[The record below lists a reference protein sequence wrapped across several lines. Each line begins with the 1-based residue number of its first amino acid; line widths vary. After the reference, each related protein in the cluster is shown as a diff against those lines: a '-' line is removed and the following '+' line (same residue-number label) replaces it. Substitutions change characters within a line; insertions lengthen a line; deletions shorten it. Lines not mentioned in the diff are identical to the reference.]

1 MGSLIDTI
9 GAVIIGGILLLT
21 MINALFHIHAQGINI
36 EQHTILTEVSERIA
50 TIMGDYLTRVGAGI
64 TPGSAILDSTTV
76 NSFRFNSRDST
87 HTSIIRQ
94 FYIVQGDSI
103 TNKGYPLRV
112 NIDGVTNLGPFW
124 LSDELKFTYYD
135 VYGDSISFVGG
146 LIPAGQLNDIRSLK
160 LKMEFF
166 YDAFAPDSLAG
177 PDRKDP
183 KNQIIIWSFFP
194 NLYL

>member
-21 MINALFHIHAQGINI
+21 MINALFYIHAQGINI

-50 TIMGDYLTRVGAGI
+50 SIMVDYLTRVGAGI

-76 NSFRFNSRDST
+76 NSFRFTSRDST
-87 HTSIIRQ
+87 HNSTIRQ

-112 NIDGVTNLGPFW
+112 NIDGFTHLGPFW

-135 VYGDSISFVGG
+135 VYGDSIPFVGS